1 MAEGTEEINEESGS
15 SKIYPILILILLL
28 LVVLLIVTNMTVYLS
43 YVVSTQVATREVQQG
58 DTAIEAEKK
67 TMATILL
74 PGDNKDKS
82 FNAFIARGEEQGNL
96 AVQIR
101 MSLGISNPS
110 LGAVIEGNSEKT
122 KRDIIY
128 AFQRKVLGEELKE
141 IINAILEYDLKVDEL
156 SGRVT
161 KVHVTKLLFINM

>member
-1 MAEGTEEINEESGS
+1 MQKRVQELSERFKNELGRYYYVTPTS
-15 SKIYPILILILLL
+15 YLILIN
-28 LVVLLIVTNMTVYLS
+28 TF
-43 YVVSTQVATREVQQG
+43 
-58 DTAIEAEKK
+58 K
-67 TMATILL
+67 TKL
-74 PGDNKDKS
+74 
-82 FNAFIARGEEQGNL
+82 
-96 AVQIR
+96 
-101 MSLGISNPS
+101 
-110 LGAVIEGNSEKT
+110 KT